1 MKKTI
6 LIVLSIILITIPAW
20 GNAAAP
26 SQDPETNMVY
36 FSNDTGIS
44 LVEEWI
50 TFTVDEEWDQRA
62 QVEVKYILK
71 NINNEEENIKLMF
84 LGPGMASDEAKIKA
98 DGKLIEDIRLV
109 ENKDIPENWESI
121 EDINIYEP
129 VSGKLLERGF
139 SGYIRGTYE
148 DKGYEFSVDIP
159 LGQTVELDI
168 QYESDGG
175 YYSYNEV
182 VNDVNT
188 QIYYLTPAK
197 FWEGDAKL
205 NMAVVFP
212 DDSYEIHSNIDLKK
226 MGDSSYSTT
235 LEEIPEEEWYF
246 NYVSREGLI
255 FGTNFIKTNNT
266 IAGSIVAI
274 TLGLGFYFMKKKK
287 KALSI
292 ITFLLTIPEFFLFR
306 FSGYGGLFLLFIG
319 IPIVLIAAVTVGLI
333 KLYRYKKDKN
343 SL

>member
-26 SQDPETNMVY
+26 FQDPETNMVY
-36 FSNDTGIS
+36 FSDDTGIS

-62 QVEVKYILK
+62 QVEVKYLLK
-71 NINNEEENIKLMF
+71 NIDNEEENIKLMF

-98 DGKLIEDIRLV
+98 DEKLIEDIRLV

-175 YYSYNEV
+175 YYSHNEV

-235 LEEIPEEEWYF
+235 LEEIPEEEWYC

-255 FGTNFIKTNNT
+255 FGTNFIKANKT

-306 FSGYGGLFLLFIG
+306 FSSYGGLFLLFIG
-319 IPIVLIAAVTVGLI
+319 IPIVLISAVTVGLI